1 MSSGDPQPDSG
12 IRYEPDENPPS
23 VLSLG
28 CGLQLVV
35 LGITSIIFIP
45 TIVIRAGG
53 GTDAYLS
60 WAVFGAVA
68 VSGICTALQALRL
81 GRVGAGYLLFMG
93 PAGAFIGVCVSALNE
108 GGPPLLATLVVAS
121 SLVPI
126 VISMR
131 LALFRRLL
139 TPTIV
144 GTVNMLI
151 PATVLPVVFSR
162 LADAPHDVALGPALT
177 AVATVLVIS
186 GISLKAGATLR
197 LWAPIA
203 GVIAGSAIGGSLGL
217 YDFDLV
223 ARAPWV
229 GLPQGSWPGIGLDLG
244 PAFVGLLPAF
254 VFVSLIGAIQTIT
267 GVVAIQRVSWRR
279 PRAVDYRAVEGAVA
293 ADGIGKLLSGL
304 GAIVPTQTIAVS
316 APMIELTGV
325 AARRV
330 GIAAGAVLMVVAFL
344 PKVLA
349 MILAIPSPVI
359 VAYLTVVLAM
369 TFVRGMMEVVQGG
382 IDHRKGMICG
392 VAFWVGVGCQNDL
405 LFPALLSE
413 LAGGLL
419 KNGITAGGIV
429 AILMTLFLEATA
441 PRRSRIEGELDLSML
456 PRLRE
461 FLAAFASRSG
471 WGANMVDRLDAA
483 TEETLLTLIGEDED
497 PEKREGR
504 RLLLQA
510 RKEADGAVLEFVA
523 ASGEENLQNRIALLT
538 ETPDEVLMEREV
550 SLRLLRHI
558 ASSVRHQQFHDTE
571 IVTVHVKVPETGP
584 GKSRE
589 SAT

>member
-1 MSSGDPQPDSG
+1 MSSGGPQPDSG
-12 IRYEPDENPPS
+12 IRYEPDESPPPL
-23 VLSLG
+23 LSLG
-28 CGLQLVV
+28 CGAQLVV

-68 VSGICTALQALRL
+68 VSGISTALQAVRL

-93 PAGAFIGVCVSALNE
+93 PAGAFIGVCVSALNQ
-108 GGPPLLATLVVAS
+108 GGPALLATLVVAS

-144 GTVNMLI
+144 GTVNLLV

-162 LADAPHDVALGPALT
+162 LSDSPQDMALGPPLT
-177 AVATVLVIS
+177 AVATILVIS
-186 GISLKAGATLR
+186 AISLKAGATLR
-197 LWAPIA
+197 LWAPLA
-203 GVIAGSAIGGSLGL
+203 GVLAGSAIGGSLGL

-229 GLPQGSWPGIGLDLG
+229 GLPQGNWPGIGLDLG

-267 GVVAIQRVSWRR
+267 GAVAIQRVSWRR
-279 PRAVDYRAVEGAVA
+279 PRAVDYRSVEGAVA
-293 ADGIGKLLSGL
+293 ADGIGKLLSGFA
-304 GAIVPTQTIAVS
+304 AIVPTQTIAVS
-316 APMIELTGV
+316 APTIELTGV

-330 GIAAGAVLMVVAFL
+330 GFAAGAVLMALAFF

-369 TFVRGMMEVVQGG
+369 TFVRGMTEVVQGG
-382 IDHRKGMICG
+382 IDYRKGMICG

-441 PRRSRIEGELDLSML
+441 PRRSRMEGELDLSML
-456 PRLRE
+456 PKIRE
-461 FLAAFASRSG
+461 FLGAFASRSG

-497 PEKREGR
+497 DEKREGR

-510 RKEADGAVLEFVA
+510 HKEADGAVLEFVA

-538 ETPDEVLMEREV
+538 DTPDEVLMEREV

-571 IVTVHVKVPETGP
+571 IVTVHVKLPESGP

-589 SAT
+589 SAS

>member
-1 MSSGDPQPDSG
+1 MRDGHKQRAPNV
-12 IRYEPDENPPS
+12 RYEPNENPPAA
-23 VLSLG
+23 LTFG
-28 CGLQLVV
+28 CSLQLVV

-68 VSGICTALQALRL
+68 VSGICTALQAFRL
-81 GRVGAGYLLFMG
+81 SRVGAGYLLFMG
-93 PAGAFIGVCVSALNE
+93 PAGAYIGVCVSALSE
-108 GGPPLLATLVVAS
+108 GGPALLATLVVAS

-126 VISMR
+126 AISLR

-162 LADAPHDVALGPALT
+162 LADAPHDTALSAPLT
-177 AVATVLVIS
+177 AVATGLVIG

-197 LWAPIA
+197 LWAPLV
-203 GVIAGSAIGGSLGL
+203 GVIAGSVIGGSLGL
-217 YDFDLV
+217 YDFDLI
-223 ARAPWV
+223 ARPSWI
-229 GLPQGSWPGIGLDLG
+229 GLPQGNWPGIGLDLG
-244 PAFVGLLPAF
+244 PAFVELLPAF
-254 VFVSLIGAIQTIT
+254 AFVALIGAIQTIT
-267 GVVAIQRVSWRR
+267 GAVAIQRVSWCR
-279 PRAVDYRAVEGAVA
+279 PRAVDYRAVEGAVT

-304 GAIVPTQTIAVS
+304 TAIVPTQTIAVS
-316 APMIELTGV
+316 APTIELTGV

-330 GIAAGAVLMVVAFL
+330 GIAAGGVLMAMAFL

-369 TFVRGMMEVVQGG
+369 TFVRGMAEVVQGG
-382 IDHRKGMICG
+382 VDYRKGMISG

-405 LFPALLSE
+405 LFPGLLSE
-413 LAGGLL
+413 LGGGLL
-419 KNGITAGGIV
+419 GNGITAGGIV
-429 AILMTLFLEATA
+429 AILMTLFLEVTA
-441 PRRSRIEGELDLSML
+441 PRRSRIEAELDISVL
-456 PRLRE
+456 PKLRE
-461 FLAAFASRSG
+461 FLDRFASRNG
-471 WGANMVDRLDAA
+471 WRADMLHRLDAA
-483 TEETLLTLIGEDED
+483 TEETILTLIGDDED
-497 PEKREGR
+497 HKKRERR

-510 RKEADGAVLEFVA
+510 RKEAGCAVLEFVA
-523 ASGEENLQNRIALLT
+523 APGEGNLQNRIGLLA
-538 ETPDEVLMEREV
+538 ETPDDVVVERDI

-558 ASSVRHQQFHDTE
+558 ASSVRHQQFHDTD
-571 IVTVHVKVPETGP
+571 IVTVRVAVPEKGR
-584 GKSRE
+584 GNR
-589 SAT
+589 